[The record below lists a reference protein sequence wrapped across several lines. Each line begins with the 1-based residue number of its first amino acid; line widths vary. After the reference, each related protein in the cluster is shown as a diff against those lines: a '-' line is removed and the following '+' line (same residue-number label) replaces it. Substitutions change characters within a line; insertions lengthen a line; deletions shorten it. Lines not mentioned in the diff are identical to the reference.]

1 MEVIPNNIFVAFSL
15 AQKLYSSRVSPL
27 STEFT
32 IMVTQNEITNA
43 YIKRSLP
50 LNAMGHYQNGV
61 FPSLLFSSYNGFF
74 QDVNQFLFF
83 IILNIL
89 FTASF
94 SLIVLFFGYR
104 PSAYFKANNN
114 NSIIGSLAGRTGTRD
129 FHTSPRRQPIE
140 VGLDGTFREVDPGSE
155 SIKSLDKSVKSL
167 DKSVKSLER
176 SVKKGPPPRAAV
188 AGIFGKIIWSCATGV
203 CAYGVLNYN
212 LVVSGDAAGT
222 ANANNSVRTATQ
234 KLTTPGVGHKARH
247 FLLQCVSKIRR
258 FPLLFGKV
266 NVI

>member
-1 MEVIPNNIFVAFSL
+1 
-15 AQKLYSSRVSPL
+15 
-27 STEFT
+27 
-32 IMVTQNEITNA
+32 
-43 YIKRSLP
+43 
-50 LNAMGHYQNGV
+50 
-61 FPSLLFSSYNGFF
+61 
-74 QDVNQFLFF
+74 
-83 IILNIL
+83 
-89 FTASF
+89 
-94 SLIVLFFGYR
+94 
-104 PSAYFKANNN
+104 
-114 NSIIGSLAGRTGTRD
+114 
-129 FHTSPRRQPIE
+129 
-140 VGLDGTFREVDPGSE
+140 VDPGLE
-155 SIKSLDKSVKSL
+155 SIKSL

-176 SVKKGPPPRAAV
+176 SVKNLKGPPPRAAV

-222 ANANNSVRTATQ
+222 ANANNTVRTATQ